1 MWPEDNGAL
10 EYFLKKA
17 LSGVLTC
24 HDLPLAAG
32 DAFCDFDR
40 SSPPEGY
47 SMQSII
53 DFLKNLHDSG
63 HLQTMV
69 QTGGIPII
77 AAIVFA
83 ETGLLVGFFLPGDTM
98 LFVAGVVAAT
108 ASGPDG
114 QAYLNIWAM
123 VPSLIAAAIIGDQLG
138 YFLGYKTGHAIFT
151 REEGFF
157 FRRKHAE
164 KAHAFYT
171 KYGVWA
177 VVLAKFAPVLRTF
190 VPFMAGVGEM
200 NYRKYVLIDSISVVC
215 WICLVVLSGYFLGVH
230 AQKNLHY
237 IVIGIA
243 VVSMLPVII
252 GVLKEF
258 LASRKSAS

>member
-1 MWPEDNGAL
+1 MHA
-10 EYFLKKA
+10 
-17 LSGVLTC
+17 
-24 HDLPLAAG
+24 
-32 DAFCDFDR
+32 
-40 SSPPEGY
+40 
-47 SMQSII
+47 II
-53 DFLKNLHDSG
+53 AFLKNLYDPVYMQGLIHSG
-63 HLQTMV
+63 GVPL
-69 QTGGIPII
+69 I

-98 LFVAGVVAAT
+98 LFVAGVAA
-108 ASGPDG
+108 ASKGPTGDN
-114 QAYLNIWAM
+114 YLDILVL
-123 VPSLIAAAIIGDQLG
+123 VPALIAAAVIGDQLG

-164 KAHAFYT
+164 KAHAFYL

-200 NYRKYVLIDSISVVC
+200 PWRKYVSVDVVAVIA
-215 WICLVVLSGYFLGVH
+215 WICLVVLSGYILGER

-237 IVIGIA
+237 IVLGIA
-243 VVSMLPVII
+243 LVSMLPVII
-252 GVLKEF
+252 GVTKEF
-258 LASRKSAS
+258 LLSRKSS

>member
-1 MWPEDNGAL
+1 M
-10 EYFLKKA
+10 
-17 LSGVLTC
+17 
-24 HDLPLAAG
+24 H
-32 DAFCDFDR
+32 AFIEF
-40 SSPPEGY
+40 
-47 SMQSII
+47 I
-53 DFLKNLHDSG
+53 KNLYNSG
-63 HLQTMV
+63 YMEHLVHQ
-69 QTGGIPII
+69 GGVPLI

-98 LFVAGVVAAT
+98 LFIAGVAAGT
-108 ASGPDG
+108 ISPVTGE
-114 QAYLNIWAM
+114 AYLSIWAL
-123 VPSLIAAAIIGDQLG
+123 VPGLIAAAVIGDQTG
-138 YFLGYKTGHAIFT
+138 YFLGYKTGHAIFI

-200 NYRKYVLIDSISVVC
+200 RYRKYLLVDTISVVA
-215 WICLVVLSGYFLGVH
+215 WICLVVLSGYWLGQR
-230 AQKNLHY
+230 AQKDLHY
-237 IVIGIA
+237 IVLGIA

-252 GVLKEF
+252 GVAKEF
-258 LASRKSAS
+258 LASRKSAA